1 MRHISV
7 VAPVLA
13 VLLIGSLPAAARG
26 QQEIPPTL
34 RQTRLGQALQD
45 QQNQSARPADVP
57 DDQRP
62 VPAEAVRNQLQQ
74 MLWQLPPAVRG
85 VLQYDSTLIDHPGYL
100 DPYPSLQAFLK
111 RHPEISR
118 NPTYFFGEPADY
130 RRGPSALEAFA
141 AILAGTG
148 LFIAF
153 MTLLVLVG
161 SVASQVVDYRRW
173 VRQTRMQI
181 DVHTKILDRMQSNED
196 LLAYVQTPAGRNFLE
211 FSPAG
216 PRPEPRLTGAPF
228 GRILWSVQVGVVL
241 ATLGIGLRYAQGRV
255 PEEIMPAFTVLAVIV
270 MSLGLGAV
278 ISAVVAYFLSSR
290 LGLLPSRRQETNA

>member
-1 MRHISV
+1 MRHMSV

-34 RQTRLGQALQD
+34 RQTRLGQAQQD
-45 QQNQSARPADVP
+45 QRNQAAQPTEVP

-85 VLQYDSTLIDHPGYL
+85 VLQYDSTLINQPGYL

-118 NPTYFFGEPADY
+118 NPAYFFGEPDN
-130 RRGPSALEAFA
+130 RRGPGALEAFA

>member
-1 MRHISV
+1 
-7 VAPVLA
+7 
-13 VLLIGSLPAAARG
+13 
-26 QQEIPPTL
+26 
-34 RQTRLGQALQD
+34 
-45 QQNQSARPADVP
+45 
-57 DDQRP
+57 
-62 VPAEAVRNQLQQ
+62 

-216 PRPEPRLTGAPF
+216 PRPESRLTGAPL
-228 GRILWSVQVGVVL
+228 GRILWSVQAGVVL
-241 ATLGIGLRYAQGRV
+241 ATLGIGLRYAQWRV

-278 ISAVVAYFLSSR
+278 ISAAVAYFLSSR